1 MRFAD
6 IERRLKKLE
15 HHTEVR
21 EAAYA
26 IQMTDVDLVVVTG
39 TNERLSLELF
49 RERYPDG
56 VIVQELERAIWDAL

>member
-26 IQMTDVDLVVVTG
+26 VELVDVDLVVVTG
-39 TNERLSLELF
+39 THERLPLVLF
-49 RERYPDG
+49 RERYPAG
-56 VIVQELERAIWDAL
+56 VIVQQLEEAMWDAL

>member
-6 IERRLKKLE
+6 VERRLKRLE
-15 HHTEVR
+15 HHTEVC
-21 EAAYA
+21 EATYA

-39 TNERLSLELF
+39 THERLSLELF

-56 VIVQELERAIWDAL
+56 VIVQQLEEAMWDAL

>member
-26 IQMTDVDLVVVTG
+26 VELVDVDLVVVTG
-39 TNERLSLELF
+39 THERLPLVLF
-49 RERYPDG
+49 RERYPEG
-56 VIVQELERAIWDAL
+56 VIVQQLEQAMWDAL